1 MRSSVSDFG
10 VRSVLD
16 GPFGLLLAHCL
27 FAVLVSVTIG
37 RVSWRV

>member
-1 MRSSVSDFG
+1 MRSSVSDFEL
-10 VRSVLD
+10 RSVLD

-27 FAVLVSVTIG
+27 LTVLVSVTIG